1 MNLSNGLTENNLD
14 NLTEPNKKIL
24 EKIVE
29 HFSEIKKV
37 MRDNDKLESELWRRS
52 TSDVIES
59 GETFY
64 MRCCADYTLT
74 FLDKLKRT
82 FIDTDDIFLGIEKLK
97 LKTNWNEDIHLYVEI
112 KNNWKTQI
120 IDFARNNLVYL
131 YSWNYKNIRPD
142 VIETLSTRAIPS
154 SFFDNSDSIVSIAK
168 RLWEGENI
176 EKFLNNLEQLKS
188 HNTPLWFQDFER
200 RMNSKIKVNVEWDW
214 HEMAVN
220 KKNKSVSSWLYSV
233 LST

>member
-97 LKTNWNEDIHLYVEI
+97 LKTN
-112 KNNWKTQI
+112 
-120 IDFARNNLVYL
+120 
-131 YSWNYKNIRPD
+131 
-142 VIETLSTRAIPS
+142 
-154 SFFDNSDSIVSIAK
+154 
-168 RLWEGENI
+168 
-176 EKFLNNLEQLKS
+176 
-188 HNTPLWFQDFER
+188 
-200 RMNSKIKVNVEWDW
+200 
-214 HEMAVN
+214 
-220 KKNKSVSSWLYSV
+220 
-233 LST
+233 